1 MITTLG
7 FRSPREIAESRHATK
22 SVHQPAADSLR
33 TARWSAE
40 RPPRPCAAGNP
51 PRSRVGG
58 NPPQAGAEGNLLR
71 SLAGG
76 NPPRSRVGGGPL
88 QYLAAGAITLL
99 AVLGAAPLRAEE
111 APADAAGPQIVCFP
125 PDIRLDHGL
134 DYQSFIVMA
143 IRADGVTQDVTE
155 AAEKQIADPAVAS
168 LEGNRVLPAG
178 DGQTALHVRYADKEV
193 EISVSVQNTAAK
205 PPVSFILDV
214 MPLFSRAGCNT
225 GSCHG
230 AARGKDGFRLSL
242 FGYDPA
248 GDHFRITRELPFR
261 RVNLA
266 IPEESLLVQKAVGA
280 VPHTGGKRFEI
291 DSESYRVL
299 IAWLQAGA
307 PYDGDQAAHVVDL
320 EVFPPSSVLEGT
332 GAEQRLVA
340 RAKYSDGTDRDV
352 TNWVTFISNN
362 DNSATVTP
370 DGRVT
375 AGKRGEAFV
384 LARFEGKT
392 VASQV
397 LVLPADLPYAPPA
410 EQPANYIDELVL
422 AKLATLRITPSPI
435 CDDATFLRRVTLD
448 IAGRLPTEEE
458 WREFA
463 ADGSA
468 DKRSRVI
475 DRLLE
480 QKEFAEI
487 WGMKWAELLMI
498 RSSNTVSV
506 KSAFLYNQWLTE
518 GIAKN
523 TPVNVLF
530 REMLAASGGT
540 FRNPATNFYQV
551 ETDTLKTTENVAQLF
566 MGVRIQCAQCH
577 NHPFDRWTM
586 DDYYSFAAFFA
597 QIGRKTGED
606 YRETIVFNRGNGE
619 IRHPV
624 DNRVMKPK
632 FLGGD
637 EPDTAGKDRR
647 ELLAEWITSPENPFF
662 AVNLANRIWAHFF
675 GIGIVEPVDDVRV
688 SNPPSNP
695 QLYEA
700 LGRKLVEYD
709 FDFKRLVRDI
719 CNSNTYQR
727 SLESNP
733 SNADD
738 TRNFARAIPRRIQ
751 AEILLDCINQVTESQ
766 EKFRGLPLGARA
778 VQIAD
783 GATSNYFLTTFGR
796 SSRESVCACDVK
808 TSPTLS
814 QALHLINGQTV
825 ETKIRQGGLIARL
838 LESGKSPEEVVSSL
852 YIRAFSREPTAEEM
866 ARLAEILAAAPNP
879 RQGLGDIFWAV
890 LNSREFVFNH

>member
-1 MITTLG
+1 MITTSG
-7 FRSPREIAESRHATK
+7 FPSPHEIAESLHTAK
-22 SVHQPAADSLR
+22 SGNQPAADSCR
-33 TARWSAE
+33 TGRKSAAR
-40 RPPRPCAAGNP
+40 PTRPCAAGNP
-51 PRSRVGG
+51 LRSRAAG
-58 NPPQAGAEGNLLR
+58 NPR
-71 SLAGG
+71 
-76 NPPRSRVGGGPL
+76 RSRVGGGPL
-88 QYLAAGAITLL
+88 RYLTAGAMACL
-99 AVLGAAPLRAEE
+99 ALWTASSLSAEE
-111 APADAAGPQIVCFP
+111 APADDASPQVLCFP
-125 PDIRLDHGL
+125 PDVRLDHGL

-143 IRADGVTQDVTE
+143 VRPDGVTQDVTE
-155 AAEKQIADPAVAS
+155 AAEKQIGDPAVAS
-168 LEGNRVLPAG
+168 LEGNRVLPAA
-178 DGQTALHVRYADKEV
+178 DGQTVLHVRYAGKEV
-193 EISVSVQNTAAK
+193 EIPVFVQNTAAK
-205 PPVSFILDV
+205 PPVSFMLDV

-225 GSCHG
+225 GGCHG

-307 PYDGDQAAHVVDL
+307 PYDGDQAARVVDL

-332 GAEQRLVA
+332 GTEQRLVA

-422 AKLATLRITPSPI
+422 DKLARLRITPSPI

-448 IAGRLPTEEE
+448 IAGRLPSEDE

-463 ADGSA
+463 ADDSA

-551 ETDTLKTTENVAQLF
+551 ETDTLKTAENVAQLF

-606 YRETIVFNRGNGE
+606 YRETIVFNRGTGE
-619 IRHPV
+619 VRHPV
-624 DNRVMKPK
+624 DNRVMKPR
-632 FLGGD
+632 FLGGA
-637 EPDTAGKDRR
+637 ESDTADKDRR
-647 ELLAEWITSPENPFF
+647 ELFAEWITSPENPFF

-675 GIGIVEPVDDVRV
+675 GIGIVEPMDDVRV

-852 YIRAFSREPTAEEM
+852 YIRAFSREPTAEEQ
-866 ARLAEILAAAPNP
+866 ARLAEIVAAAPNP
-879 RQGLGDIFWAV
+879 RQGLEDIFWAV